1 MGEQQLGSI
10 SDNPAKIE
18 INNQKTDTEFQ
29 KYITD
34 SSREVKLILYSALSG
49 WRFRYDFETN
59 EILDKD
65 IDSASRLCN
74 EACANYCADAIMG
87 LISHLTSTS
96 NLDKQQVNTLW
107 ELRLDSLDSRLLR
120 DTLFGGSKYGITNE
134 YDILDIEAELLTFY
148 PITLKALNGFTL
160 QQITNTIITQ
170 FLKHENND
178 LSAQEIRPNQS
189 GGIANTI
196 KKRLGWG

>member
-1 MGEQQLGSI
+1 MPEQQLGSI

-49 WRFRYDFETN
+49 WRFQYDFETN
-59 EILDKD
+59 EIINKD
-65 IDSASRLCN
+65 IDKASRLCN
-74 EACANYCADAIMG
+74 EECANYCADGIMG

-96 NLDKQQVNTLW
+96 NLDLHQINTLW
-107 ELRLDSLDSRLLR
+107 EMRLDTLESRLLR
-120 DTLFGGSKYGITNE
+120 DTLFGKKVYGIDNE
-134 YDILDIEAELLTFY
+134 YDILDIEAQLLTFY
-148 PITLKALNGFTL
+148 PITLKALKGFTL

-189 GGIANTI
+189 SSIANMLR
-196 KKRLGWG
+196 KRLGWG